1 VVLRTIVKVQIA
13 WWRMRSRL
21 ADEGGATAIEYGLML
36 ALIAAV
42 IVVAVT
48 LLGENTTRPFE
59 DVTSRGFTGGS

>member
-1 VVLRTIVKVQIA
+1 MVLHTIVKAQVT
-13 WWRMRSRL
+13 WWRMRTRL
-21 ADEGGATAIEYGLML
+21 ADARGATAIEYGLML

-59 DVTSRGFTGGS
+59 DVSNRGFTGGS